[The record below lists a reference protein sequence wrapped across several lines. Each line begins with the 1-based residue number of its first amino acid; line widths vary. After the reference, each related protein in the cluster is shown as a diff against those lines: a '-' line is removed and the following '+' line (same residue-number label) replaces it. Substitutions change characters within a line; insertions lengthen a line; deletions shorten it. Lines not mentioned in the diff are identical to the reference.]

1 MLLVKL
7 TTLEDG
13 SIRAESPNRV
23 LGYFDDMTAAEV
35 RDYLIAQAMQVE
47 ERIVF
52 VDEFE
57 QTEERLNL
65 RQLMKGKKKK

>member
-7 TTLEDG
+7 TTLDDG

-23 LGYFDDMTAAEV
+23 LGFFDDMTMGEV
-35 RDYLIAQAMQVE
+35 RDYLVAQAAQVE

-57 QTEERLNL
+57 PAQERLNV

>member
-7 TTLEDG
+7 TTLDDG

-23 LGYFDDMTAAEV
+23 LGFFDDMTVGEV
-35 RDYLIAQAMQVE
+35 RDYLLAQAAQVD

-57 QTEERLNL
+57 PAQERLNV

>member
-65 RQLMKGKKKK
+65 RQLMKGKK